1 MKTMVTAKILVGIQ
15 TLYSRCNLS
24 EDILEDWKRN
34 RFILASKDLTETE
47 NHLIILTDIKYW
59 SEHADD
65 LVEWCNKN
73 PRAHPQGMTVEISDD
88 KTLTHFIL
96 KWS

>member
-1 MKTMVTAKILVGIQ
+1 
-15 TLYSRCNLS
+15 LS

-34 RFILASKDLTETE
+34 RFILASRDLTETD

-59 SEHADD
+59 AEHADE
-65 LVEWCNKN
+65 LKEWCD
-73 PRAHPQGMTVEISDD
+73 RTQHVSPQGMTVEITDD

-96 KWS
+96 RWS

>member
-1 MKTMVTAKILVGIQ
+1 M
-15 TLYSRCNLS
+15 SD
-24 EDILEDWKRN
+24 DILAEWKKN
-34 RFILASKDLTETE
+34 RFILADKVLTETD

-59 SEHADD
+59 AEHADE
-65 LVEWCNKN
+65 LVKWCE
-73 PRAHPQGMTVEISDD
+73 RTQGAYTQGMTVEISDD

>member
-1 MKTMVTAKILVGIQ
+1 MG
-15 TLYSRCNLS
+15 

-34 RFILASKDLTETE
+34 RFILAARDLTETD

-59 SEHADD
+59 AEHADE
-65 LVEWCNKN
+65 LKEWCARNQN
-73 PRAHPQGMTVEISDD
+73 ARPQGMTVEISDD

-96 KWS
+96 RWT

>member
-1 MKTMVTAKILVGIQ
+1 M
-15 TLYSRCNLS
+15 S
-24 EDILEDWKRN
+24 EDILADWKKSK
-34 RFILASKDLTETE
+34 FILVDNDLTETD

-59 SEHADD
+59 AEHADE
-65 LVEWCNKN
+65 LVEWCNRN
-73 PRAHPQGMTVEISDD
+73 AGAFTQGMTVEIKDD

>member
-1 MKTMVTAKILVGIQ
+1 MVTAKTLVGTQ
-15 TLYSRCNLS
+15 TLYLRCNLS

-34 RFILASKDLTETE
+34 RFILASKDLTETG
-47 NHLIILTDIKYW
+47 NHLIVLTDIKYW
-59 SEHADD
+59 AEHADD
-65 LVEWCNKN
+65 LVEWCKKN
-73 PRAHPQGMTVEISDD
+73 PRAYTQGMTVEIEDD